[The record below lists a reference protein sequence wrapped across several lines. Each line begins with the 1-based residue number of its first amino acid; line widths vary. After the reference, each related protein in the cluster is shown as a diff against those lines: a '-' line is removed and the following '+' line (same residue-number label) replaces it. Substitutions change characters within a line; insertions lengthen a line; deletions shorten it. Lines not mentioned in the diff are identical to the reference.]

1 MQPLLSLRDALSVLE
16 SYAIRGESESLGLIP
31 RAADD
36 ITKAALLEV
45 ASQFNLVARTAR
57 TFINA
62 DPADEPS
69 IMGAPDVVQH

>member
-1 MQPLLSLRDALSVLE
+1 MASLLSLREALGVLE

-36 ITKAALLEV
+36 LTKAALLEV

-62 DPADEPS
+62 DPADEPA
-69 IMGAPDVVQH
+69 MGAPDVVQH